1 MQLVLDTRGLSL
13 NAEKGLFVVS
23 AGETVR
29 KVSPEKITSIA
40 ITHQCNIGSEA
51 VLLAVEREI
60 PIFFTDR
67 LGRVQGRLWSPYFTS
82 LSTLRRKQV
91 MFAET
96 PHACRWVVEVLE
108 LKLDNA
114 DKTLNLLKRRRQAL
128 KETIDDARWSM
139 QEHGRN
145 LRLLTDQ
152 PIREIRGKLMAA
164 EGAAIRPYWKVIG
177 KALPELYQFDKRS
190 RMPAQ
195 DPFNAAL
202 NYLYGMLYGVVESA
216 IFAAGLDPHLGL
228 LHVDQHDKPTLA
240 FDLIEA
246 FRPWADALLIEYAL
260 DGELRAGFFNQNKDG
275 ILLSREGKSVL
286 IPAFNDYLQERIRW
300 LDRESSRRNHIYHL
314 AGLLAQHIRTYDEP
328 PEE

>member
-1 MQLVLDTRGLSL
+1 MQLILDTKGLSL
-13 NAEKGLFVVS
+13 NADKGMFVITS
-23 AGETVR
+23 GETVR

-40 ITHQCNIGSEA
+40 VTHQCNIGSEA
-51 VLLAVEREI
+51 ILLAVENEI
-60 PIFFTDR
+60 PIFVTDR
-67 LGRVQGRLWSPYFTS
+67 LGRVAARLWSPYFSS
-82 LSTLRRKQV
+82 LATLRRKQV
-91 MFAET
+91 LFAET

-114 DKTLNLLKRRRQAL
+114 DKTLNGLKRRRQAM
-128 KETIDDARWSM
+128 KEAIDEARWDM
-139 QEHGRN
+139 QEKGRN

-177 KALPELYQFDKRS
+177 KALPERYQFDKRS

-195 DPFNAAL
+195 DPFNAAI
-202 NYLYGMLYGVVESA
+202 NYFYGMLYGVVESA

-246 FRPWADALLIEYAL
+246 FRPWADALLIDYAL
-260 DGELRAGFFNQNKDG
+260 DGELRPEFFSPSKDG

-300 LDRESSRRNHIYHL
+300 LDRESSRRNHIYYL
-314 AGLLAQHIRTYDEP
+314 AGLLAQRIRTYDEP
-328 PEE
+328 DDG